1 MPDNAYRDDNRDM
14 TGISAV
20 ILAAGYSSRM
30 GELKPALMIWEDTVI
45 DLTVGNFIS
54 AGIRDIVVVTGYRAE
69 DVRTAL
75 YFKDAVRFAH
85 NSGFDKGMF
94 TSVKTGVGALPGE
107 CRAFLLVPADC
118 AGFKP
123 STVTALVAEYNRAGA
138 DVVYPEYDSRRRG
151 HPVLISASLI
161 SEILA
166 EPDDSNLR
174 DVLSRHG
181 ENAIQTAVEDIGVTM
196 DMDTP
201 QEYEKMRGFIG
212 RRWDR
217 DIALAYAMQKISST
231 TALCSAVITAEL
243 AFRAAKAVQS
253 AHLYLD
259 AELVYSAALLYRA
272 EETPEK
278 TADYLYSINL
288 PKLGR
293 IAGKRAEPAALAE
306 DPMSEAALVFLADQ
320 AVRDLDASPEAQ
332 EIKRVAD
339 AVAGRDVFAEEPGKA
354 HDHHHTHRS
363 GHNG

>member
-1 MPDNAYRDDNRDM
+1 MPDNGYRNENRDM

-20 ILAAGYSSRM
+20 VLAAGYSSRM
-30 GELKPALMIWEDTVI
+30 GELKPALMIGNDTVI
-45 DLTVGNFIS
+45 DLTVGNLIS
-54 AGIRDIVVVTGYRAE
+54 AGITDIAVVTGYRAE

-75 YFKDAVRFAH
+75 YFKDSVRFVH
-85 NSGFDKGMF
+85 NAGFGEGVF
-94 TSVKTGVGALPGE
+94 TSVKTGVGALSGE

-123 STVTALVAEYNRAGA
+123 STVTALAGEYNEAGA
-138 DVVYPEYDSRRRG
+138 DIVYPVYDSERRG
-151 HPVLISASLI
+151 HPILISAGLI

-166 EPDDSNLR
+166 EPDGSDLR
-174 DVLSRHG
+174 EVLSRH
-181 ENAIQTAVEDIGVTM
+181 EEKAIQITVQDAGVTM

-201 QEYEKMRGFIG
+201 DEYDRMCEYIG

-217 DIALAYAMQKISST
+217 DIALADAMQKISST
-231 TALCSAVITAEL
+231 PVLCSAVITAEL

-272 EETPEK
+272 EDTPEK
-278 TADYLYSINL
+278 TADYLYSRNL

-293 IAGKRAEPAALAE
+293 IAEKRAVPSALAA

-320 AVRDLDASPEAQ
+320 AVRDLAASPEAQ
-332 EIKRVAD
+332 EIKKVAD
-339 AVAGRDVFAEEPGKA
+339 AVAGRDVFAEEPGHV
-354 HDHHHTHRS
+354 HDHHHIHRA
-363 GHNG
+363 GG